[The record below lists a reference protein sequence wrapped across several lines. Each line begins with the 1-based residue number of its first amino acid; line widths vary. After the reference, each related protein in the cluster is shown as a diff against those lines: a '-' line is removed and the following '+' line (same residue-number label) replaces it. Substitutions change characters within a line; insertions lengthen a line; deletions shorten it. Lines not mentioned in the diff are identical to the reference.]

1 MNCCPLE
8 FPVKSNSSLYT
19 LYKSNWKPVEN
30 NTNVGIKH
38 GSYERRLMKLR
49 VFKLSAKFKKT
60 NLTCV
65 F

>member
-1 MNCCPLE
+1 
-8 FPVKSNSSLYT
+8 LYT

-38 GSYERRLMKLR
+38 GSYERRLLKLR
-49 VFKLSAKFKKT
+49 VFKLSAKYKKT
-60 NLTCV
+60 NSTCS

>member
-8 FPVKSNSSLYT
+8 FPVKSRSSLYT

-30 NTNVGIKH
+30 NKNEGIKH

-49 VFKLSAKFKKT
+49 VFKLSSKFKIKKT
-60 NLTCV
+60 TCV
-65 F
+65 S